1 MAFPA
6 ICFML
11 EIEPYKQSAPGYCG
25 PACLKMVLQ
34 YFGIEKSEEEL
45 SELAECNPRRG
56 TSGERLLEAAQFY
69 GLEGIIKDN
78 ATLGDLREIVSE
90 KKVPL
95 IVDWFSYQLDRHY
108 SVIKDNVDG
117 HYSIVVDVDVSYV
130 HIIDPSFGELHSIRR
145 GTFRRLWFDFPGDYL
160 KRPEEIILRRM
171 IVLFPKERMKE
182 FENV

>member
-1 MAFPA
+1 MIKSALK
-6 ICFML
+6 FML
-11 EIEPYKQSAPGYCG
+11 EIEPYQQSAPGYCG
-25 PACLKMVLQ
+25 PACLKMVLG
-34 YFGIEKSEEEL
+34 YYGIEKNEDEL

-90 KKVPL
+90 KKVPP
-95 IVDWFSYQLDRHY
+95 IVDWFSYQLDGHY
-108 SVIKDNVDG
+108 SVVVEVD
-117 HYSIVVDVDVSYV
+117 ISYV
-130 HIIDPSFGELHSIRR
+130 HLVDPSFGEIRSIRR
-145 GTFRRLWFDFPGDYL
+145 GTFRRLWFDFAGDYL

-171 IVLFPKERMKE
+171 IVLFPEERAKE